1 MNNDNDGHHDDDN
14 EDDDNHD
21 YDHDNDD
28 DNDRHH
34 DRHPRHLL
42 LHLLCIDLAHVAI
55 PIGLPHLPGTEHLQ
69 CKSYIIDQ
77 GQLFS
82 RKFLVVKHFLGL
94 ELCWSQLEICYKTL
108 ILKKKVLG
116 GFMNYICFMFWHH
129 QSFTLSV
136 PDVKVPG
143 VVLVV
148 GDVDPVVVGDHPLVQ
163 RQDGLVPGLDPAHL
177 WRQTVDKG

>member
-55 PIGLPHLPGTEHLQ
+55 PIGLPHLPGTEHLHGT
-69 CKSYIIDQ
+69 KVN
-77 GQLFS
+77 FS
-82 RKFLVVKHFLGL
+82 QENSWLSKILLVGTVFVTAGEKFWAV
-94 ELCWSQLEICYKTL
+94 S
-108 ILKKKVLG
+108 
-116 GFMNYICFMFWHH
+116 
-129 QSFTLSV
+129 
-136 PDVKVPG
+136 
-143 VVLVV
+143 
-148 GDVDPVVVGDHPLVQ
+148 
-163 RQDGLVPGLDPAHL
+163 
-177 WRQTVDKG
+177 